1 MTQKRRRSR
10 SCSEPNSAMTSMI
23 DVVFLLLVFFIVT
36 LDPSNLLASLPVSR
50 PKMDKSASV
59 KEPPA
64 FRLTV
69 SADRYQVN
77 GQTVDLN
84 YVDWYLREKHR
95 KLGADDALIICEGD
109 SQHSRLLQAL
119 DVFEK
124 NEITNLSLISK

>member
-1 MTQKRRRSR
+1 
-10 SCSEPNSAMTSMI
+10 MI

-36 LDPSNLLASLPVSR
+36 LDPADLLASLPVSR
-50 PKMDKSASV
+50 PRLATSEKV

-69 SADRYQVN
+69 SADRYEVN
-77 GQTVDLN
+77 GQIVDLK
-84 YVDWYLREKHR
+84 YIDWYLREKHR
-95 KLGADDALIICEGD
+95 KLGADDALIICEGE

-124 NEITNLSLISK
+124 NKVTNLSLISM